1 MDRTD
6 DCPALVVVVLETELH
21 DVLLSCNVE
30 LLVDLVFDGETVGVP
45 SEASVDV
52 VAGSVGVSGD
62 DVLEMI
68 TRKKVS
74 TSEKSEVE
82 QMGQLS
88 QK

>member
-6 DCPALVVVVLETELH
+6 DCPALVVVVLKTELH